1 MAMLV
6 LMFLFV
12 HGFAQTTITDSIEPK
27 YKICFEGKFKNT
39 KIEIFADDSLCYSGS
54 ISKENSDIIEVAE
67 CVDLSFIPKKIK
79 IVINLGTILHYT
91 CNPAK
96 PFLYCKRKW
105 FWHYS
110 IYDRAKQQWYR

>member
-1 MAMLV
+1 MAILI

-12 HGFAQTTITDSIEPK
+12 HGFAQTTITDTIEPK

-54 ISKENSDIIEVAE
+54 ISNENSDIIELAE
-67 CVDLSFIPKKIK
+67 CVDLFYIPQTIK
-79 IVINLGTILHYT
+79 IVVNHCKVIYFT
-91 CNPAK
+91 CNAEK

-105 FWHYS
+105 FWHFS
-110 IYDRAKQQWYR
+110 ISDRSKQKWYR